1 MASQETNNRKGY
13 LDFIMASI
21 KKISDNIEQLST
33 FVEEYCIALS
43 KEPQNLSLR
52 ITIDNLKSQIDE
64 LQSQLYQE
72 NLKREKEIVQLR
84 FKGNIARFG
93 TFPLALVGG
102 LTNSFSN
109 AVFNTSKYFQFGNKG
124 GAKIDNII
132 SETIDLRLEGLG
144 KGSTIFYLS
153 AKTSPD
159 LFGNSV
165 IQNSLDN
172 VFDLLNSPSP
182 EEIIGNISVVGS
194 RSIKYYSDFFEELN
208 IDDLELDL
216 TWHTPSETV
225 KTWVGTK
232 EKILTL
238 YNTLTSIK
246 LSEPEEIS
254 FKGEII
260 TLSLKGRFEIFSI
273 EKERFYG
280 TFPNELTEQIK
291 QLHVGDFCKGTIM
304 KTIIFNPATGKEKYE
319 YTLRD
324 IEI

>member
-1 MASQETNNRKGY
+1 
-13 LDFIMASI
+13 MASI
-21 KKISDNIEQLST
+21 KKIKDNISQLSSV
-33 FVEEYCIALS
+33 VEEYSIALK
-43 KEPQNLSLR
+43 KEPNNFSLKL
-52 ITIDNLKSQIDE
+52 TIDNLTSQIDD
-64 LQSQLYQE
+64 LQNQLYHE

-84 FKGNIARFG
+84 FKGKVARFG
-93 TFPLALVGG
+93 TFPLSLVGG

-124 GAKIDNII
+124 GVKIDNII
-132 SETIDLRLEGLG
+132 NETIDLRLEGLG

-172 VFDLLNSPSP
+172 VFELLNSQSP
-182 EEIIGNISVVGS
+182 EQIIDNISIVGS

-208 IDDLELDL
+208 KDDLELDL
-216 TWHTPSETV
+216 TWHTPNESV
-225 KTWVGTK
+225 KNWYGTK
-232 EKILTL
+232 QKILSF
-238 YNTLTSIK
+238 YNTLNSIK

-254 FKGEII
+254 FEGEII

-280 TFPNELTEQIK
+280 TFPNELIEEIK
-291 QLHVGDFCKGTIM
+291 QLHVGDFCKGTIL

-324 IEI
+324 IDI